1 MKDLS
6 KIVCQCVA
14 ELSAI
19 GIFPA
24 RRIRWRINTR
34 AKSRWGICKKTG
46 SRDYQIEISER
57 LLHDD
62 VSDVATKNTVI
73 HELLHTIP
81 GGMKHT
87 GNWAA
92 AAAKVNRAYPQYRIQ
107 RLTSS
112 EEKGIVPDRSA
123 RPSKYALKCT
133 DCGTEVPR
141 ERMSKVIRSPQDY
154 RCAFCGGKLVRI
166 R

>member
-6 KIVCQCVA
+6 KIVGECIA

-19 GIFPA
+19 GIVPA
-24 RRIRWRINTR
+24 RHIRWHVNTR
-34 AKSRWGICKKTG
+34 AKSRWGICRKTG
-46 SRDYQIEISER
+46 ARDYEIEISER
-57 LLHDD
+57 LLRDE

-92 AAAKVNRAYPQYRIQ
+92 AAAKVNRAYPQYHIQ

-112 EEKGIVPDRSA
+112 EEKGIVSDPPT

-133 DCGTEVPR
+133 HCGTEVPR
-141 ERMSKVIRSPQDY
+141 ERMSKVIQRPQDY